1 MAKALFTFEDCKVAF
16 NLFCC
21 VHGIDMLANFS
32 RKTAYTSVCLVQSAT
47 RPVLIRAH
55 RHRCSWS

>member
-32 RKTAYTSVCLVQSAT
+32 RKTAYMSVCLV
-47 RPVLIRAH
+47 
-55 RHRCSWS
+55 